1 MKVLRMSE
9 TVDTVAGLIRL
20 RRWTLKVIGER
31 QDSSSRVGAP
41 SCPEAPLETWA
52 FFLMLERCAS
62 TVLVSL
68 EAAGNMIPDDVR
80 SLLVSVSRVEMTQV
94 LQAELEIRELG
105 QTVDDAGAKIILLKG
120 GVPAVMRANPPLPL
134 RDVDVLVPGELHEL
148 VETSLA
154 AAGFTRAENDE
165 LHHACWYPPPGRLP
179 VEVHWT
185 TDSDGSPIDAD
196 VWRRVTPIDD
206 VRGAARLD
214 YADQVIHLL
223 RHALDQH
230 RDQHVSLRDVL
241 LIGWFANLLSADER
255 QRLTAAVRRFSNSDR
270 YRELLSFSESV
281 HARRPSKDPFEE
293 DAILHFTA
301 AALLR
306 NKIPVNGRLRPAW
319 HNAAAV
325 AAKRISLGRLM
336 VFASRSPVTGIPTFA
351 SLQRKAPAVG
361 AIATRGARA
370 AHYFASALVGIPLLL
385 NIKHKVL
392 DRLRESSA

>member
-9 TVDTVAGLIRL
+9 TVDTVADLIRL

-31 QDSSSRVGAP
+31 QDSASAAEALR
-41 SCPEAPLETWA
+41 CPEVPLETWT

-62 TVLVSL
+62 TLLVSL
-68 EAAGNMIPDDVR
+68 EAAENMIPDDVR
-80 SLLVSVSRVEMTQV
+80 SLLVSVAREEMKQV
-94 LQAELEIRELG
+94 LQAEREIRQLG
-105 QTVDDAGAKIILLKG
+105 QKVEDAGATIILLKG

-134 RDVDVLVPGELHEL
+134 RDVDVLVPRGSHEL
-148 VETSLA
+148 VETVLA

-165 LHHACWYPPPGRLP
+165 LHHACWYPLPGRLP

-185 TDSDGSPIDAD
+185 TNSDGSPIDPD
-196 VWRRVTPIDD
+196 VWRRVMPIED

-214 YADQVIHLL
+214 YADQVVHLL

-241 LIGWFANLLSADER
+241 LIGWFANLLSIDEQR
-255 QRLTAAVRRFSNSDR
+255 QVTTAVQRLSNPER

-281 HARRPSKDPFEE
+281 HARSRSKDPFEE

-306 NKIPVNGRLRPAW
+306 NEISVNGRLRPAW

-325 AAKRISLGRLM
+325 AAKRVSLRRLI
-336 VFASRSPVTGIPTFA
+336 VFASRSPVTAISTFA

-361 AIATRGARA
+361 AIVTRGARA
-370 AHYFASALVGIPLLL
+370 AHYFASALVGIPLLIK
-385 NIKHKVL
+385 IKHKVL
-392 DRLRESSA
+392 DRLRESSV